1 MSRGRIAMA
10 VVMVAFAAGCSGAR
24 PPAPTGEPPEY
35 EPPRQFDL
43 PGSEPAKAPQE
54 PEGEPAGTT
63 PPP

>member
-1 MSRGRIAMA
+1 MSRARIAMVTVIGVIA
-10 VVMVAFAAGCSGAR
+10 VGCGGAR

-43 PGSEPAKAPQE
+43 PGSEPAAAPKN

-63 PPP
+63 PGP